1 MAIATRP
8 WACAITGALWLLFYF
23 VSDVYPQAWLAKP
36 FAIAG
41 QNVLL
46 AYLLSEMLPSVLDLL
61 HLDTWYSHLA
71 QPDLAHAVARSI
83 GCALFINFPL
93 RCAESDFPRTPFH

>member
-1 MAIATRP
+1 MSI
-8 WACAITGALWLLFYF
+8 CFFYF
-23 VSDVYPQAWLAKP
+23 LSDIRPPACLAKP

-46 AYLLSEMLPSVLDLL
+46 GYLLSEMLPSVLDLL

-71 QPDLAHAVARSI
+71 QPGLAQAVARSI
-83 GCALFINFPL
+83 GCAVVILSLSAALNRLGFRL
-93 RCAESDFPRTPFH
+93 KL

>member
-1 MAIATRP
+1 
-8 WACAITGALWLLFYF
+8 
-23 VSDVYPQAWLAKP
+23 
-36 FAIAG
+36 
-41 QNVLL
+41 
-46 AYLLSEMLPSVLDLL
+46 MLPSVLDLL